1 MARKLWV
8 NVHESFAL
16 HKSLTQPP
24 KHFMVSL
31 GFGHVLPMDDFLVTP
46 SETITLEGYDLL
58 DPDLEKTALPKQEV
72 NKELI
77 QTDSGVTIETGDMA
91 MRKIC
96 LGEKTKPGTY
106 QVVANTKED
115 YFTMYLDENE
125 GPQMINKPLDAIDGA
140 DHLNIVR
147 SVKFQAFAKGFLPVD
162 KWTEPKPL
170 GHPLELM
177 PLNDLSNVHVG
188 DRISFQATLMGE
200 PFSCTQESMEYIT
213 AASNTFGGEA
223 GGDPEGF
230 FLAAYLIDGRARFW
244 LPTTGQWVINV
255 FAARYV
261 TPESGL
267 KDLIGKCTMVYFG
280 SSITFNVKP

>member
-1 MARKLWV
+1 MARKLWI

-16 HKSLTQPP
+16 HKSLTHPP

-46 SETITLEGYDLL
+46 SETIPLEGYDLI
-58 DPDLEKTALPKQEV
+58 DPDLEKTALPQPEGHQEV
-72 NKELI
+72 L
-77 QTDSGVTIETGDMA
+77 QTDAGVTIETGDMA

-96 LGEKTKPGTY
+96 LDDKTKTGTY
-106 QVVANTKED
+106 QVVANTRED

-125 GPQMINKPLDAIDGA
+125 NPQMINKPLDEIDGIENPKI
-140 DHLNIVR
+140 LR
-147 SVKFQAFAKGFLPVD
+147 SVKFQAFAKGFLPVGA
-162 KWTEPKPL
+162 WTEPKPL

-177 PLNDLSNVHVG
+177 PLTDLSNIHAG
-188 DRISFQATLMGE
+188 DRVSFQATLMGQ

-223 GGDPEGF
+223 SGDPEGF
-230 FLAAYLIDGRARFW
+230 FLAAYLIDGRASFW
-244 LPTTGQWVINV
+244 LPTAGQWVINV
-255 FAARYV
+255 FAARHV
-261 TPESGL
+261 TAESGL
-267 KDLIGKCTMVYFG
+267 EDLLNKCTMVYFG